1 MLSLVFLLVPGT
13 HSSIDNQLSL
23 LSLSARRAIAMPLSY
38 VVESFG
44 RTGAELRVARGAHDL
59 IATGASSRLGLLL
72 PGHTTT
78 TVATPDG
85 RPLEVRLPF
94 LLASWLLLG
103 TLTVHVQV
111 GVLLVYEHMIGAER
125 LGAALDLLL
134 SALTNNEPLTPS
146 VLRRHLLRLA
156 ATMRPE
162 QPVPL
167 TVTVACLLVVG
178 GNADNLECGALATP
192 IGTPPLDPNW
202 FSSVTFNMLLCP
214 DGTLTILSE
223 LEGVLAPRLFPA
235 QRAVGGG
242 FGKVDAL
249 LVRSLTADE
258 AAIILALDDAGQ
270 AEQYSQ
276 LIVTLLPSA
285 PELLAYSA
293 SSASASLA
301 LARTLA
307 RATSTAGPT

>member
-1 MLSLVFLLVPGT
+1 MAFSDFLESLEVSAEGVRHTGPTHGRRRPPVLSQVFLLVPGT

-38 VVESFG
+38 VVEAFG

-78 TVATPDG
+78 TVVTPDG

-134 SALTNNEPLTPS
+134 GALTNNEPLTPS

-156 ATMRPE
+156 ATMRPDVGE
-162 QPVPL
+162 MVAPPPPPLRGHREL
-167 TVTVACLLVVG
+167 TVSS
-178 GNADNLECGALATP
+178 
-192 IGTPPLDPNW
+192 PPGRPG
-202 FSSVTFNMLLCP
+202 S
-214 DGTLTILSE
+214 G
-223 LEGVLAPRLFPA
+223 
-235 QRAVGGG
+235 
-242 FGKVDAL
+242 
-249 LVRSLTADE
+249 
-258 AAIILALDDAGQ
+258 
-270 AEQYSQ
+270 
-276 LIVTLLPSA
+276 
-285 PELLAYSA
+285 
-293 SSASASLA
+293 
-301 LARTLA
+301 
-307 RATSTAGPT
+307 